1 MQIPFPP
8 LIPCPPPILRA
19 THHVIRHTV
28 KIKRAVA
35 HGWRHVTR
43 PVHYIFHTAT
53 AHIQPAAGTACQY
66 APHFL
71 AATLLAFA
79 PASQATRVPDTLPVS
94 LPDVRTTDNSPAPD
108 DTGVWPPMPRV
119 PVIPIMG
126 TGPGSTIETFDT
138 PAGDPTAVPADPGRV
153 SDPSIPGLPTVLA
166 SQADPV
172 SVPEPTSALLL
183 ALPLGALLVAS
194 ARRRSAI
201 ENLTTTHR
209 SVGPPS
215 A

>member
-1 MQIPFPP
+1 MSD
-8 LIPCPPPILRA
+8 
-19 THHVIRHTV
+19 
-28 KIKRAVA
+28 
-35 HGWRHVTR
+35 WRYR
-43 PVHYIFHTAT
+43 
-53 AHIQPAAGTACQY
+53 
-66 APHFL
+66 L
-71 AATLLAFA
+71 AQNRATLLAFA

-194 ARRRSAI
+194 AAGVQPSKTLQRPTARLVRPPLRQRWQTSASARQQSCPTKHK
-201 ENLTTTHR
+201 LRACSTLPTD
-209 SVGPPS
+209 SVIVEQALSRGNTAALQPGRTCHNRG
-215 A
+215 